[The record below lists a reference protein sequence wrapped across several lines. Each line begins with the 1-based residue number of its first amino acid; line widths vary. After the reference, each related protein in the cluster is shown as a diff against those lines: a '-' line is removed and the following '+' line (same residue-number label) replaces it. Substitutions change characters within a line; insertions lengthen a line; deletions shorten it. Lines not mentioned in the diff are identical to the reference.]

1 MARRADSVGEKS
13 LAAGKL
19 WARPELMLAVE
30 LYCRTPFGRIHQ
42 RNPDIIT
49 LANALGRTPG
59 SVVLKMVNFAAL
71 DETIEQKGMS
81 NVSRADREIW
91 SEFFAA
97 PANFLDRVEGVRHTE
112 YLLPDPLERF
122 ASYEVREAVDV
133 ERTVKARRN
142 QVFFRDMILAAYN
155 GKCALTGIAQPE
167 LLVAS
172 HIVGWAQDA
181 ELRLRPTNGICLNA
195 LHDRAFDRHLVS
207 FEDAGEIILSK
218 RLKLTGENRPF
229 FEGKRLSLPHRFRP
243 DLACLARH
251 RDRMVELDK
260 AA

>member
-1 MARRADSVGEKS
+1 

-19 WARPELMLAVE
+19 WTRPELMLAVE

-42 RNPDIIT
+42 GNPDIIN

-59 SVVLKMVNFAAL
+59 SVGLKMVNFASL

-81 NVSRADREIW
+81 NVSKADREIW

-97 PANFLDRVEGVRHTE
+97 PAAFLDRVEGIRETE
-112 YLLPDPLERF
+112 YGLPDPLARF
-122 ASYEVREAVDV
+122 ALHEVREGIDV

-142 QVFFRDMILAAYN
+142 QSFFRDMILAAYN
-155 GKCALTGIAQPE
+155 GKCAVTGIAQQE

-172 HIVGWAQDA
+172 HIVGWAQDT

-195 LHDRAFDRHLVS
+195 LHDRAFDRYLVS
-207 FEDAGEIILSK
+207 FEDNGEMILSK
-218 RLKLTGENRPF
+218 RLKVTSENKPF
-229 FEGKRLSLPHRFRP
+229 FESKRLSLPHRFRP
-243 DLACLARH
+243 DPVFLGKH
-251 RDRMVELDK
+251 RDRLLELER
-260 AA
+260 A